1 MAMRKQA
8 HSSHRLKTNGFPA
21 PEHMKLLD
29 TTLGMSTEQVY
40 KMIMTE
46 DHIVVLKDLFTKL
59 IEFKDRKGWVKRL
72 DFTQD
77 EIFMMEDYLKM
88 FEENGV
94 QE

>member
-1 MAMRKQA
+1 
-8 HSSHRLKTNGFPA
+8 
-21 PEHMKLLD
+21 MKLLD

-46 DHIVVLKDLFTKL
+46 DHIVVLKDLFSKL

>member
-1 MAMRKQA
+1 
-8 HSSHRLKTNGFPA
+8 
-21 PEHMKLLD
+21 MKLLD
-29 TTLGMSTEQVY
+29 TTLGMATEQVY

-46 DHIVVLKDLFTKL
+46 DHIVVLKDLFAKL
-59 IEFKDRKGWVKRL
+59 LEYKDRKGWVKRL

-77 EIFMMEDYLKM
+77 ELFMMEDYLKM

>member
-1 MAMRKQA
+1 
-8 HSSHRLKTNGFPA
+8 
-21 PEHMKLLD
+21 
-29 TTLGMSTEQVY
+29 
-40 KMIMTE
+40 MIMTE

-59 IEFKDRKGWVKRL
+59 IEFKERKGWVKRL

>member
-1 MAMRKQA
+1 
-8 HSSHRLKTNGFPA
+8 
-21 PEHMKLLD
+21 MKLLD

-46 DHIVVLKDLFTKL
+46 DHIVVLKDLFAKL
-59 IEFKDRKGWVKRL
+59 IEFKERKGWVKRL

>member
-1 MAMRKQA
+1 
-8 HSSHRLKTNGFPA
+8 
-21 PEHMKLLD
+21 MKLLD

-40 KMIMTE
+40 KVIMTE

-59 IEFKDRKGWVKRL
+59 IEFKERKGWVKRL

-94 QE
+94 QELVMVYLPSYSGVQ

>member
-1 MAMRKQA
+1 
-8 HSSHRLKTNGFPA
+8 
-21 PEHMKLLD
+21 MKLLD

-46 DHIVVLKDLFTKL
+46 DHIVVLKDLFAKL

>member
-1 MAMRKQA
+1 
-8 HSSHRLKTNGFPA
+8 
-21 PEHMKLLD
+21 MKLLD
-29 TTLGMSTEQVY
+29 TTLGMSTEHVY

-59 IEFKDRKGWVKRL
+59 IEFKERKGWVKRL

>member
-1 MAMRKQA
+1 
-8 HSSHRLKTNGFPA
+8 
-21 PEHMKLLD
+21 MKLLD

-59 IEFKDRKGWVKRL
+59 IEFNERKGWVKRL

>member
-1 MAMRKQA
+1 
-8 HSSHRLKTNGFPA
+8 
-21 PEHMKLLD
+21 MKLLD

-46 DHIVVLKDLFTKL
+46 DHIVVLKDLFAKL
-59 IEFKDRKGWVKRL
+59 LEYKDRKGWVKRL

>member
-1 MAMRKQA
+1 
-8 HSSHRLKTNGFPA
+8 
-21 PEHMKLLD
+21 MKLLD

-40 KMIMTE
+40 KMIMTT

>member
-1 MAMRKQA
+1 
-8 HSSHRLKTNGFPA
+8 
-21 PEHMKLLD
+21 MKLLD

-46 DHIVVLKDLFTKL
+46 DHIVVLKDLFAKL
-59 IEFKDRKGWVKRL
+59 LEYKDRKGWVKRL

-77 EIFMMEDYLKM
+77 ELFMMEDYLKM